1 MFDTLKARF
10 YLSSSSSQPVEALM
24 TPRRYSTGAPH
35 GKTMTPCRGAPAV
48 WRHRGA
54 LAANLQLNRGGCAVH
69 GSAASPLIYKVEI

>member
-24 TPRRYSTGAPH
+24 
-35 GKTMTPCRGAPAV
+35 

-54 LAANLQLNRGGCAVH
+54 LAANLQLNRGGCTVH
-69 GSAASPLIYKVEI
+69 GSAASPLIYKAEI